1 MNRKTLW
8 QITAIASAAALV
20 GIAQAQSDTSTSA
33 APMTTEDRVAAEAA
47 EMAAQPVVTPD
58 AAASQTTVDTSAQ
71 TAAGDATASSVP
83 QSTTIVV
90 VPTQVDHAAVHAK
103 AWSAWEAESATPVTR
118 EDVVAETHYAMQNG
132 LIPRGEI
139 GTVNEDKGSM
149 GPELADQARHERS
162 TQQVYAKV
170 ESRYQQMA
178 AAEQERL
185 NQLALA
191 EQQRQQALAAQQ
203 QQQALA
209 QPQQPQQPQQ

>member
-8 QITAIASAAALV
+8 QITAIASAAALF

-33 APMTTEDRVAAEAA
+33 APMTTEDRVAAEAV
-47 EMAAQPVVTPD
+47 EMAAQPVVTAD
-58 AAASQTTVDTSAQ
+58 QAQTTVDINAQ
-71 TAAGDATASSVP
+71 PVATDATTTTP
-83 QSTTIVV
+83 QSTTIVI
-90 VPTQVDHAAVHAK
+90 VPTQVDHTAIHAK
-103 AWSAWEAESATPVTR
+103 AWSAWEAESATVTR
-118 EDVVAETHYAMQNG
+118 EDVNAEARYAMQNG

-139 GTVNEDKGSM
+139 GTVHEDKGSM

-191 EQQRQQALAAQQ
+191 EQQRQQALAEQQ

-209 QPQQPQQPQQ
+209 QPQQPQQ